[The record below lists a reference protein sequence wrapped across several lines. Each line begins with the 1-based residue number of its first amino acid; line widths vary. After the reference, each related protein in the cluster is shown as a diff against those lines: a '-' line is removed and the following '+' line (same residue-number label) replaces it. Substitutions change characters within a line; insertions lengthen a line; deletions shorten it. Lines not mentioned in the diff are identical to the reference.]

1 MPIASSCDRQGPKK
15 SFKILITVKISIN
28 ENIVFCLFSLF
39 SVSLVHQEIATL
51 SIDLQSDEA
60 SMKG

>member
-1 MPIASSCDRQGPKK
+1 MAVIGKDPK

-28 ENIVFCLFSLF
+28 ENKVFCLFFAFLCL
-39 SVSLVHQEIATL
+39 SLVHQEIATL